1 MNTRLTMLAALAAS
15 LLFSNIQQVAAQ
27 ANAQPNAT
35 ATGPAKTP
43 PDQTS
48 MPNASPPATTTQTT
62 GQTNQDPT
70 VKEMNAKKKTRSS
83 GKANSESA
91 RHCRSAYRTRYF
103 AYRPLNFGGRFSLK
117 ASTPSRRSSVGTMR
131 L

>member
-1 MNTRLTMLAALAAS
+1 LKLKVQFGRFISLEEERPMNTRLTMLAALAAS

-62 GQTNQDPT
+62 GQSNQAPA
-70 VKEMNAKKKTRSS
+70 VKEMNEKEK
-83 GKANSESA
+83 GKVE
-91 RHCRSAYRTRYF
+91 RE
-103 AYRPLNFGGRFSLK
+103 GK
-117 ASTPSRRSSVGTMR
+117 
-131 L
+131 